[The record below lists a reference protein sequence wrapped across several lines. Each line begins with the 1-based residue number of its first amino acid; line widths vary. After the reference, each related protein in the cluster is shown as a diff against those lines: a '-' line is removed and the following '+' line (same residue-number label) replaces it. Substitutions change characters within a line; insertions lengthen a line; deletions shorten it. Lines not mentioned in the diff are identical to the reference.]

1 MSDIAHSSEDLK
13 SAVFRFDKSL
23 TNLEHCLGQAVAKIA
38 ELGRSTGYAD
48 AKAEV
53 ALASIN
59 QASIN
64 QSSLDDELVSK
75 ELETAKAREH
85 ELEEAVKHARTA
97 LNEAIED
104 IRTVLGPV

>member
-59 QASIN
+59 Q
-64 QSSLDDELVSK
+64 SSLDDELVSK
-75 ELETAKAREH
+75 ELEIAKAREH

>member
-53 ALASIN
+53 A
-59 QASIN
+59 QATLN

-75 ELETAKAREH
+75 ELEVAKAREH

>member
-1 MSDIAHSSEDLK
+1 MSDIANSSEELK
-13 SAVFRFDKSL
+13 NAVVRFDKSL
-23 TNLEHCLGQAVAKIA
+23 TSLEYCLGQAVAKIA

-53 ALASIN
+53 A
-59 QASIN
+59 QA
-64 QSSLDDELVSK
+64 SLDDELINK
-75 ELETAKAREH
+75 ELAAAKSREL